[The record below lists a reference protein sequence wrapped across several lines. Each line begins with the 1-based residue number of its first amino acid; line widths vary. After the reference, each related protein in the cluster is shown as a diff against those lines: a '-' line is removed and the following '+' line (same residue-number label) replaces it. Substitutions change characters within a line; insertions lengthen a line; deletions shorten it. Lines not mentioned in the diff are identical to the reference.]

1 MLVSRFAYELGLA
14 PGTAPLENS
23 KSTTQLRMSNPF
35 LYALCGLLV
44 GALVGLT
51 GVGGGSLM
59 TPLLVLVFGQSPAVA
74 VGTDLVF
81 SASTK
86 LVATASFGFSRRVDW
101 RIVGRLVIGSVP
113 ATAAVLVWFWLNGR
127 PPALVDHLISRCLA
141 VILAFAAVALLMHD
155 LFRRIGLTFTAAWPS
170 HTERKTVA
178 LTVVAGA
185 LLGFGVTMTSVG
197 AGALGVVVLVALYPL
212 RLTSDRLVA
221 TDIAHA
227 LPITAMAAAG
237 HTILGHVDLRVL
249 ACLLMGSIPGVIFAS
264 RATIRVPPRLTR
276 TLIAIML
283 AFVSE
288 RLFVA

>member
-1 MLVSRFAYELGLA
+1 LVSRFAYELGLV
-14 PGTAPLENS
+14 PGNAPLENS

>member
-1 MLVSRFAYELGLA
+1 MA
-14 PGTAPLENS
+14 PVPEYTH
-23 KSTTQLRMSNPF
+23 THMSNPL
-35 LYALCGLLV
+35 LYAICGLIV

-59 TPLLVLVFGQSPAVA
+59 TPILMLVFGQSPAMA
-74 VGTDLVF
+74 VGTDLMF

-113 ATAAVLVWFWLNGR
+113 AASAVIIWFWLNGR
-127 PPALVDHLISRCLA
+127 PPGVVDQVISRCLA
-141 VILAFAAVALLMHD
+141 VILALAAVALLMQNP
-155 LFRRIGLTFTAAWPS
+155 LRRLGLRFTATWLNRA
-170 HTERKTVA
+170 ERHKVM
-178 LTVVAGA
+178 LTVVAGS

-197 AGALGVVVLVALYPL
+197 AGALGVAALVALYPL

-227 LPITAMAAAG
+227 LPITAIAAAG
-237 HTILGHVDLRVL
+237 HAVLGHVDLRVL
-249 ACLLMGSIPGVIFAS
+249 ACLLVGSIPGVLLATRAS
-264 RATIRVPPRLTR
+264 IRLPPQLTR

-283 AFVSE
+283 ALVSE
-288 RLFVA
+288 RLFRA

>member
-1 MLVSRFAYELGLA
+1 MGIMAHPGALVHLLY
-14 PGTAPLENS
+14 
-23 KSTTQLRMSNPF
+23 MSNPL
-35 LYALCGLLV
+35 LYALCGLIV

-59 TPLLVLVFGQSPAVA
+59 TPILVLVFGLSPAVA
-74 VGTDLVF
+74 VGTDLMF

-113 ATAAVLVWFWLNGR
+113 AAGAVILWFWLNGR
-127 PPALVDHLISRCLA
+127 PPGMVDQLISRCLA
-141 VILAFAAVALLMHD
+141 VILALAAVALLMQN
-155 LFRRIGLTFTAAWPS
+155 LLRRLGLTFTATWLNS
-170 HTERKTVA
+170 TERHKVA
-178 LTVVAGA
+178 LTVAAGV
-185 LLGFGVTMTSVG
+185 LLGFGVTLTSVG
-197 AGALGVVVLVALYPL
+197 AGALGVAVLVALYPL

-227 LPITAMAAAG
+227 LPITGIAAAG
-237 HTILGHVDLRVL
+237 HALLGHIDLRAL
-249 ACLLMGSIPGVIFAS
+249 ACLLVGSIPGVIFAT
-264 RATIRVPPRLTR
+264 RATIRLPPQLTR

>member
-1 MLVSRFAYELGLA
+1 LLVTWFACELGLA
-14 PGTAPLENS
+14 PGTAQLENLES
-23 KSTTQLRMSNPF
+23 ATQPRMSNPF
-35 LYALCGLLV
+35 IYALCGLLV

-113 ATAAVLVWFWLNGR
+113 ATGAVLVWFWLNGR

-141 VILAFAAVALLMHD
+141 VILAFGAAALLMHD
-155 LFRRIGLTFTAAWPS
+155 TFRRLGLTFTATWLS
-170 HTERKTVA
+170 HSEHKTIGLTVA
-178 LTVVAGA
+178 AGA

-249 ACLLMGSIPGVIFAS
+249 ACLLLGSIPGVIFAT

-283 AFVSE
+283 GFVSE
-288 RLFVA
+288 RLFIA

>member
-1 MLVSRFAYELGLA
+1 M
-14 PGTAPLENS
+14 PGYTGP
-23 KSTTQLRMSNPF
+23 QMSNPL
-35 LYALCGLLV
+35 LYALCGLIV

-59 TPLLVLVFGQSPAVA
+59 TPILVLVFGQPPAVA
-74 VGTDLVF
+74 VGTDLMF

-113 ATAAVLVWFWLNGR
+113 AAGAVIIWFWLNHR
-127 PPALVDHLISRCLA
+127 PPGVVDQLISRCLA
-141 VILAFAAVALLMHD
+141 VILAFAAAALLLQD
-155 LFRRIGLTFTAAWPS
+155 PLRRLGLRFTALWLNGA
-170 HTERKTVA
+170 ERHKVA
-178 LTVVAGA
+178 LTVAAGA

-197 AGALGVVVLVALYPL
+197 AGALGVVALVALYPL

-227 LPITAMAAAG
+227 LPITAIAAAG
-237 HTILGHVDLRVL
+237 HAVLGHVNLRVL
-249 ACLLMGSIPGVIFAS
+249 ACLLVGSIPGVILAT
-264 RATIRVPPRLTR
+264 RATIRLPPQLTR

-283 AFVSE
+283 ALVSE
-288 RLFVA
+288 RLFVS